1 MATDRLQKIIAQA
14 GLCSR
19 RQAEKLITAGQVKVN
34 GVVVSTLGAKA
45 DPTSDRIEVSG
56 KKLMKDVR
64 RYVLFHKPINC
75 VSTRS
80 DERDR
85 PTILDHL
92 KGIEERIVPVG
103 RLDFDTEG
111 LLLLTNDGELT
122 NALTHPSGETPKTYQ
137 VKVNGNPSLEVLEA
151 LQIGVLLE
159 DGPAKVSEV
168 FMVNPGRQVSAHNT
182 WLELTVTEGRY
193 RLIRRMLEQV
203 GHSVLRLRRVRF
215 ANLELTAR
223 LRPGQWRNL
232 NGEEV
237 RKLKAV
243 AKAALK
249 RRSRSQREDQS
260 PEGGW
265 EYEF

>member
-1 MATDRLQKIIAQA
+1 MLFTRLCLK
-14 GLCSR
+14 
-19 RQAEKLITAGQVKVN
+19 E
-34 GVVVSTLGAKA
+34 LGSSS
-45 DPTSDRIEVSG
+45 PEV
-56 KKLMKDVR
+56 
-64 RYVLFHKPINC
+64 
-75 VSTRS
+75 
-80 DERDR
+80 
-85 PTILDHL
+85 
-92 KGIEERIVPVG
+92 
-103 RLDFDTEG
+103 
-111 LLLLTNDGELT
+111 
-122 NALTHPSGETPKTYQ
+122 
-137 VKVNGNPSLEVLEA
+137 
-151 LQIGVLLE
+151 
-159 DGPAKVSEV
+159 KVSEV

-203 GHSVLRLRRVRF
+203 GHPVLRLRRVRF

-249 RRSRSQREDQS
+249 RRARSQREDQS
-260 PEGGW
+260 QEGGW